1 MSSLIILDDI
11 DELEEYRMLKQLADE
26 FDMPI
31 GEVRR
36 LAIIFTILEIDP
48 IKEHTGGV
56 FVMKKMKVAG
66 ARLLN
71 GVPPGDAIGDARMAW
86 GSASEDSAVATLRFR
101 EL

>member
-1 MSSLIILDDI
+1 MSSLIILNDI

-56 FVMKKMKVAG
+56 FVMKK
-66 ARLLN
+66 
-71 GVPPGDAIGDARMAW
+71 
-86 GSASEDSAVATLRFR
+86 RFIPR
-101 EL
+101 CRISGISSLISR